1 MSSSPASAMEIKIQS
16 TSQQHLID
24 MLSRNGRK
32 QIYYDLKCTHWHN
45 ISHFISQITIST
57 ILLSM
62 YCVLH
67 TKVEPERSCQI
78 CILSI
83 FGLGCTNWMN
93 CISATTSTT
102 FKCLDFGQSINLNML
117 PKLKN
122 RSVFSGYNKSRL
134 FWFPEKY
141 QKSNLWELGGLT
153 AAAQSYSWR
162 IFTRLLH
169 SESFILVKQPI
180 VNNISSK
187 NGSVTIISKKIP
199 SGNGASV
206 WLIF

>member
-1 MSSSPASAMEIKIQS
+1 MYARINDYIHNKFSLQSCLSNQHSICNGKIKIQS
-16 TSQQHLID
+16 TIPAQNLID

-57 ILLSM
+57 ILLSN
-62 YCVLH
+62 VLH

-83 FGLGCTNWMN
+83 FGSGCTNWMN

-102 FKCLDFGQSINLNML
+102 FKCLDTADQSINLILNML

-122 RSVFSGYNKSRL
+122 RSVFSWVYL
-134 FWFPEKY
+134 
-141 QKSNLWELGGLT
+141 
-153 AAAQSYSWR
+153 
-162 IFTRLLH
+162 
-169 SESFILVKQPI
+169 
-180 VNNISSK
+180 
-187 NGSVTIISKKIP
+187 
-199 SGNGASV
+199 
-206 WLIF
+206 

>member
-1 MSSSPASAMEIKIQS
+1 MH
-16 TSQQHLID
+16 QQWKSKFNLLAAPNLID

-45 ISHFISQITIST
+45 ISHFISQITILT
-57 ILLSM
+57 ILLSSN
-62 YCVLH
+62 VLH

-83 FGLGCTNWMN
+83 FGSGCTNWMN

-153 AAAQSYSWR
+153 AAAQCYSWR

-169 SESFILVKQPI
+169 SESFILV
-180 VNNISSK
+180 N
-187 NGSVTIISKKIP
+187 
-199 SGNGASV
+199 
-206 WLIF
+206 L